1 MLIVFLSI
9 FVAFLALMAA
19 LYAVYT
25 FIGAIYFKNQQTVE
39 ALHKENEKLRFDKK
53 RMQLIINQ
61 LESER
66 IAEYADE

>member
-39 ALHKENEKLRFDKK
+39 ALRKENEKLRFDKK

>member
-39 ALHKENEKLRFDKK
+39 TLHKENEKLRFDKK